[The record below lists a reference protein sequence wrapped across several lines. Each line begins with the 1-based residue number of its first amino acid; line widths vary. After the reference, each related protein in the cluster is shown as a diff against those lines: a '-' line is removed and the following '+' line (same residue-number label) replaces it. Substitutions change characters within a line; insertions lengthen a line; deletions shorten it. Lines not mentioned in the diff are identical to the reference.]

1 MTAILGGKIKAG
13 EVIVVRSEGP
23 RGGPGMREMLTPTS
37 AVVGMGMETKVALIT
52 DGRFS
57 GGTRG
62 AAIGHLSPEAAEGGP
77 IALVRDGDRIT
88 IDIPRRKVELLVDE
102 AELEARRKKWKL
114 PKKKQ
119 KVGGLLSRYARMV
132 KSAGEGAVLED

>member
-1 MTAILGGKIKAG
+1 
-13 EVIVVRSEGP
+13 
-23 RGGPGMREMLTPTS
+23 MREMLTPTS

-62 AAIGHLSPEAAEGGP
+62 AAIGHLSPEAAVGGP

-119 KVGGLLSRYARMV
+119 KVSGLLSRYARMV
-132 KSAGEGAVLED
+132 KSAGEGAVLEE